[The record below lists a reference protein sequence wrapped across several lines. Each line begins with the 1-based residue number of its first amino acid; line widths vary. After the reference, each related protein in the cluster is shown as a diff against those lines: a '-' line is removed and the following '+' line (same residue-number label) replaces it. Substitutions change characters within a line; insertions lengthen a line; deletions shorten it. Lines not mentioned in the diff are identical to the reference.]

1 MKTTEDFMRHCLHLG
16 LRALEN
22 GNPPVG
28 AILEYGGKIIGE
40 GIESGRSTGDYTNHA
55 EILAIRDAIE
65 KGNIEIL
72 SQSTMYST
80 HEPCV
85 MCSYLIRAHK
95 IGTIV
100 YGTDVKSVG
109 GASSKFS
116 LLREN
121 EVPNWGDAPIIVRGI
136 LKQESVELTKLFEKI
151 NEEM

>member
-1 MKTTEDFMRHCLHLG
+1 MKTPEDLMRHCLYLG
-16 LRALEN
+16 HRALES

-28 AILEYGGKIIGE
+28 AILVYRDKIIGE
-40 GIESGRSTGDYTNHA
+40 GIESGKSTGDYTNHA

-85 MCSYLIRAHK
+85 MCSYLIRAYK
-95 IGTIV
+95 IATIV
-100 YGTDVKSVG
+100 YGTDVKNLG
-109 GASSKFS
+109 GASSKYS

-121 EVPNWGDAPIIVRGI
+121 KVPNWGDAPLIVPGI
-136 LKQESVELTKLFEKI
+136 LEEESMELTKLYEKKHKG
-151 NEEM
+151 M